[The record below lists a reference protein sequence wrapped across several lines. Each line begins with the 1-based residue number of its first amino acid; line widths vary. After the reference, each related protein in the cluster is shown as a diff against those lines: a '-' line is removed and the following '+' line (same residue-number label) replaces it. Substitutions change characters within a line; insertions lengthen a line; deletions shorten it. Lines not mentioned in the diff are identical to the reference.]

1 MEDLQKK
8 GDAEP
13 GTVVAKSKASSPK
26 AVLALRI
33 AMAVAAAAL
42 ATSFFLPWG
51 AVDEEYREA
60 AASVSPDMMFYEP
73 TGLTVSDAAD
83 LSLLEYAQVYGS
95 MGGNGWDIL
104 AVIIYAIPVLS
115 LIALLFAALGKPIVS
130 AVFGVLALVVT
141 RFIVWD
147 FTERGVLPN
156 GTHDWGIAP
165 AIYLAVTFAIVVLAV
180 ALVVLKRRSKA
191 PVSS

>member
-8 GDAEP
+8 GDMEP
-13 GTVVAKSKASSPK
+13 GTVVAEKKVPSPR
-26 AVLALRI
+26 AVLVLRI
-33 AMAVAAAAL
+33 AMMVAAAAL

-51 AVDEEYREA
+51 AADEEYREA

-104 AVIIYAIPVLS
+104 AAIIYAIPALS

-130 AVFGVLALVVT
+130 TVFGVLALVVT

-147 FTERGVLPN
+147 FTERGVLPS

-165 AIYLAVTFAIVVLAV
+165 AIYLAATFAIVVLAV
-180 ALVVLKRRSKA
+180 AMVVLKRRSKA